1 MRFILPTGPFLLT
14 LWLILVKLVTSPTGL
29 YKQTTYYPLYLF
41 ANLMQGKS
49 LDVHVDTTH
58 SYAGKTIPPFIQ
70 GITNHTPDL
79 LKLTKF
85 IDSTAVI
92 SVDGKEIRLALLNK
106 DPAAGCEVE
115 ISFGPKV
122 QVRSDV
128 TVHEVWSDNL
138 GDKNNFEGEKVK
150 VVTREITFSGVYVV
164 KKHSFQSTL
173 SQVLVS

>member
-1 MRFILPTGPFLLT
+1 
-14 LWLILVKLVTSPTGL
+14 
-29 YKQTTYYPLYLF
+29 
-41 ANLMQGKS
+41 MQGKS